1 VYDALHDTAILM
13 KRFANRKWRESP
25 SYAVGQKVWLDAW
38 NLQTEHPSKKLDLRH
53 LGLFEVLAPV
63 PWDSHN
69 PSTYR
74 LVLPTSWKVHPVFH
88 ISLL

>member
-1 VYDALHDTAILM
+1 M
-13 KRFANRKWRESP
+13 KRFTDRKWRESP

-38 NLQTEHPSKKLDLRH
+38 NLWIKCPSKKLGLRC
-53 LGLFEVLAPV
+53 LGPFEVLTLV

-69 PSTYR
+69 PSAYW
-74 LVLPTSWKVHPVFH
+74 LMLPTSWKVHLVFH